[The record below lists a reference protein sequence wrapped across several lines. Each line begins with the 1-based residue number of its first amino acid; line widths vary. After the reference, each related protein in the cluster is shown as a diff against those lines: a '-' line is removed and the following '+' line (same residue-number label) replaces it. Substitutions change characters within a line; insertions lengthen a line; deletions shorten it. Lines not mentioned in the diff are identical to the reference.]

1 MSESLTLMTQE
12 ATFRNAASTI
22 SSSKFCLPR
31 QELIQEQCGWRNAGG
46 PEKFG
51 IIIIFFLIIFTLP
64 AGREGGGFLP
74 GRGSEQLQG
83 SSSNVN
89 VGSC

>member
-1 MSESLTLMTQE
+1 MNESLTLMTQK

-51 IIIIFFLIIFTLP
+51 IIIIFYYFLPFLQAERRLP
-64 AGREGGGFLP
+64 ARA
-74 GRGSEQLQG
+74 RKQAITRK
-83 SSSNVN
+83 
-89 VGSC
+89 